1 MKLIFKRCDEEDFE
15 DFFILRSDDENIY
28 WTGYDKKPNK
38 NNLKNWYLKQLKR
51 DDRLLFIVRSDET
64 DEPVG
69 YLYLDI
75 VGDNHNIIETG
86 HGVNSKYKG
95 KGLGTEIIKFAID
108 YSKNELTFI
117 DEVDGWILED
127 NIGSIKNVLKN
138 GYDETDERKKI
149 YVENLNTYKFL
160 KKYVYKI
167 IRIS

>member
-1 MKLIFKRCDEEDFE
+1 MNLIFKKCDENDFE
-15 DFFILRSDDENIY
+15 DFYILRTDEENIY
-28 WTGYDKKPNK
+28 WTGYDSKPNK
-38 NNLKNWYLKQLKR
+38 SNLKIWYLNQLKR
-51 DDRLLFIVRSDET
+51 NDRILFIVRSDEAE
-64 DEPVG
+64 EPVG

-75 VGDNHNIIETG
+75 VGDNNNIIETG

-108 YSKNELTFI
+108 YSRDVLTFI

-138 GYDETDERKKI
+138 GYDETDDRKAI
-149 YVENLNTYKFL
+149 YVEKLDTYKTM

-167 IRIS
+167 K

>member
-1 MKLIFKRCDEEDFE
+1 MKLLFKRCDEEDFE
-15 DFFILRSDDENIY
+15 DFFILRSDDENMY
-28 WTGYDKKPNK
+28 WTGHDEKPNK
-38 NNLKNWYLKQLKR
+38 TNLKEWYLTQLKR
-51 DDRLLFIVRSDET
+51 TDRLLFIARSDES

-75 VGDNHNIIETG
+75 VGNNNNIIETG

-108 YSKNELTFI
+108 YSRNELPFI

-138 GYDETDERKKI
+138 GYAETDERKEI
-149 YVENLNTYKFL
+149 YLKNLNIYKIM

-167 IRIS
+167 KRN